1 MDDHS
6 LILYSIISA
15 DDYQYQ
21 LELRVCMMK
30 GKAII
35 PLFASISLFLTACGD
50 STTDQKINEDTGE
63 APNEQEKTTVTVEH
77 LEGEMTFEEV
87 PEDIVV
93 LDVQF
98 LDHLLALDK
107 QPVGTVYASTDQAL
121 PDYLE
126 DLPGDPELLGTY
138 EEPNVELILSLT
150 PDLIIATD
158 AHEGIQDQLESIA
171 PTLVFDRMEDWKT
184 IQLKMGDILGKRD
197 QAESTIAEY
206 SEKVDALREELS
218 ETMSEETVALI
229 RPRDDMIRLH
239 TTDHRTSEILYN
251 DLGLKAPELAED
263 QSDTSSMISI
273 EILPELEADHFFLL
287 QDATNEELTKEFME
301 TSIWQGL
308 KPVQEG
314 HVYEKDT
321 ALWVG
326 YYSPLA
332 LNIVVDQVAE
342 ELIENE

>member
-1 MDDHS
+1 
-6 LILYSIISA
+6 
-15 DDYQYQ
+15 
-21 LELRVCMMK
+21 MMK

-50 STTDQKINEDTGE
+50 STTDQNINEDTGE
-63 APNEQEKTTVTVEH
+63 AANEQEKTTVTVEH

-121 PDYLE
+121 PEYLE
-126 DLPGDPELLGTY
+126 DLPGDPTLLGTY
-138 EEPNVELILSLT
+138 EEPNVEQILSLT

-171 PTLVFDRMEDWKT
+171 PTLIFDRMEDWKT

-197 QAESTIAEY
+197 QAEGIIADY
-206 SEKVDALREELS
+206 NEKVDALKEELS

-239 TTDHRTSEILYN
+239 TTDHRTSEILYE
-251 DLGLKAPELAED
+251 DLGLKAPELAEGHTE
-263 QSDTSSMISI
+263 TSSMISI
-273 EILPELEADHFFLL
+273 EILPEVNADHFFLL
-287 QDATNEELTKEFME
+287 QDATNTELTKEFMD
-301 TSIWQGL
+301 TAVWQGL
-308 KPVQEG
+308 KPVKEDQ
-314 HVYEKDT
+314 VYEKDT

-342 ELIENE
+342 ELIKAE

>member
-1 MDDHS
+1 
-6 LILYSIISA
+6 
-15 DDYQYQ
+15 
-21 LELRVCMMK
+21 MMK

-50 STTDQKINEDTGE
+50 STTDQNINEDTGK
-63 APNEQEKTTVTVEH
+63 AANEQEKTTVTVEH

-121 PDYLE
+121 PEYLE

-218 ETMSEETVALI
+218 QTMSEETVALI

-251 DLGLKAPELAED
+251 DLGLKAPELAEE
-263 QSDTSSMISI
+263 QPDTSSMISI
-273 EILPELEADHFFLL
+273 EILPDLEADHFFLL

-308 KPVQEG
+308 KPVKEG
-314 HVYEKDT
+314 QVYEKDT

>member
-1 MDDHS
+1 M
-6 LILYSIISA
+6 ILYSIISA

-21 LELRVCMMK
+21 LELRVDKMK
-30 GKAII
+30 GKSLIT
-35 PLFASISLFLTACGD
+35 LFASIVLFLTACGE
-50 STTDQKINEDTGE
+50 STTDQEINEESGE
-63 APNEQEKTTVTVEH
+63 SVNEQQTTTIEH
-77 LEGEMTFEEV
+77 LNGEMTFEEV

-121 PDYLE
+121 PEYLE
-126 DLPGDPELLGTY
+126 DLPGDPTLLGTY
-138 EEPNVELILSLT
+138 EEPNVEQILSLT

-171 PTLVFDRMEDWKT
+171 PTLIFDRMEDWKT

-197 QAESTIAEY
+197 QAEGIIADY
-206 SEKVDALREELS
+206 NEKVGALKEELS
-218 ETMSEETVALI
+218 ETMSDETVALI

-239 TTDHRTSEILYN
+239 TTDHRTSEILYD
-251 DLGLKAPELAED
+251 DLGLKAPELAEGHTE
-263 QSDTSSMISI
+263 TSSMISI
-273 EILPELEADHFFLL
+273 EILPEVDADHFFLL
-287 QDATNEELTKEFME
+287 QDATNTELTKEFME
-301 TSIWQGL
+301 TAVWQGL
-308 KPVQEG
+308 KPVKEDQ
-314 HVYEKDT
+314 VYEKDT

-342 ELIENE
+342 ELIKAE